1 MQLET
6 FRGPDLRLVVA
17 QVRHTLGDDA
27 MILHTRFIERG
38 GGKIVEVVAAPA
50 DAVEALQ
57 KRLDGSRAAAERARD
72 RARVGPYVVA
82 LVGPPGAGKT
92 TTAVKLALHPRGLAN
107 RRVGLVTLDTHRVGA
122 VEELQ
127 TYAEIADLPLEVV
140 YHRREVR
147 GVVERMRERDVLVL
161 DTPGRLPLGEEGTEW
176 KAALEA
182 FDPDEVHLVL
192 PAGVRL
198 EVAKAYVARFRETG
212 VTHALYSKL
221 DELTEDRG
229 LAQIAQALDLPAR
242 WVADGYRIPASL
254 APAGPRIIGS
264 LGLKSEDI
272 RPNLQV
278 V

>member
-17 QVRHTLGDDA
+17 QVRHTLGADA
-27 MILHTRFIERG
+27 MILHTRILERG
-38 GGKIVEVVAAPA
+38 GGKVVEVVAAQA
-50 DAVEALQ
+50 DAVEALGR
-57 KRLDGSRAAAERARD
+57 RLDGGRAAAERARS

-92 TTAVKLALHPRGLAN
+92 TTAVKLALHPRGLSG
-107 RRVGLVTLDTHRVGA
+107 RKVGFVTLDTHRVGA

-140 YHRREVR
+140 YHRREVK
-147 GVVERMRERDVLVL
+147 GVIQRMRDRDVIVV
-161 DTPGRLPLGEEGTEW
+161 DTPGRPTSGGDGADWLG
-176 KAALEA
+176 ALEA
-182 FDPDEVHLVL
+182 FDPDEVHIVL
-192 PAGVRL
+192 PAGARL
-198 EVAKAYVARFRETG
+198 EVAKEYIARFRDTG

-221 DELTEDRG
+221 DELEEDRG

-242 WVADGYRIPASL
+242 WVADGYEIPAAL
-254 APAGPRIIGS
+254 APAGPRILGS
-264 LGLKSEDI
+264 LGLKSDEI
-272 RPNLQV
+272 RPNLRV